1 MQNISFFARQ
11 RLLIVAGV
19 LLLHALA
26 LWGLQSG
33 LLQRAAALVEDIV
46 VPVTVITEAPVV
58 SKPAPQPAP
67 APLQSRAAP
76 APAPTPT
83 PMAPAPVAPAP
94 QQAAPMPQAT
104 AEATPS
110 ANAATGSLQAQ
121 AAPAAAAP
129 SPLPA
134 PAIKAELPLVEA
146 DYLVKPN
153 REFPRRCLRR
163 REQGT
168 VVVMCSLGSMAM
180 RTRPKSAAAAVSNA
194 STARRWIPRCRPNTS
209 RSCAA
214 GWPCRSGGTL
224 PSNMFFRSKWQ

>member
-1 MQNISFFARQ
+1 MQNSSSFARQ
-11 RLLIVAGV
+11 RVLIVAGV

-67 APLQSRAAP
+67 PPLQSRAAP

-94 QQAAPMPQAT
+94 QQAAPLPQAT
-104 AEATPS
+104 AEATPA

-168 VVVMCSLGSMAM
+168 VVVHVLIGVDGHADKAEIGSSSGFECLNREALDTALSAQYKPVM
-180 RTRPKSAAAAVSNA
+180 RGGVAVQVWRDA
-194 STARRWIPRCRPNTS
+194 SFKYV
-209 RSCAA
+209 
-214 GWPCRSGGTL
+214 L
-224 PSNMFFRSKWQ
+224 PE